1 MKDQFGGGW
10 GGGEKLTRSGTWG
23 RCSHNYTHAS
33 QRYLR
38 IGYNRCRCSWCYD
51 QIFEDKECCLLQMK
65 CMMSGINSKHQSS
78 FLLSSEVELMLSLA
92 ILNKLKSFRWYF
104 LMFANNWIYWEV
116 ELLQNVNM
124 KRSNTF
130 YLYVKSFH
138 LTIYWQVSV
147 LYFNPTIFPTYKHYY
162 KIISQGN
169 GKLVAYTPCLKC
181 KVRTLL
187 TC

>member
-1 MKDQFGGGW
+1 M
-10 GGGEKLTRSGTWG
+10 
-23 RCSHNYTHAS
+23 
-33 QRYLR
+33 
-38 IGYNRCRCSWCYD
+38 
-51 QIFEDKECCLLQMK
+51 
-65 CMMSGINSKHQSS
+65 
-78 FLLSSEVELMLSLA
+78 
-92 ILNKLKSFRWYF
+92 
-104 LMFANNWIYWEV
+104 
-116 ELLQNVNM
+116 LQNVNM

-162 KIISQGN
+162 KIIRQGN
-169 GKLVAYTPCLKC
+169 GKLVAYAPCLKC